1 MVVTLM
7 GVSGSGKT
15 TVGRVLAQRLG
26 WRFVDADDLHPP
38 ENVRKMASGQP
49 LTDEDR
55 GPWLARVTARVTD
68 ALSSGEDL
76 VLACSALRASYR
88 SRLTVDSARQRWVSL
103 YAPREVIV
111 KRLFERTGHFMPPAL
126 LDSQLALL
134 EAPADALVIDVTPP
148 PDDVAKAIIDGL
160 KLVPHP

>member
-55 GPWLARVTARVTD
+55 GPWLDRVTARVTD